1 MTTGSEHQDA
11 RSPKTRVGTA
21 KPTPSKKARL
31 EAMLRRPT
39 GATQRQL
46 ETGLGW
52 QPHSIR
58 AAISVLRKEGRDV
71 VLDRSG
77 KTPTYRIDVQ
87 T

>member
-1 MTTGSEHQDA
+1 MTTKSEQISA

-21 KPTPSKKARL
+21 KPKSSKRARL
-31 EAMLRRPT
+31 EAMLRRPR
-39 GATQRQL
+39 GATRRQL

-77 KTPTYRIDVQ
+77 KTPTYRIDAQ